1 MVSSNFVSIFELR
14 PKVCTLRVLADKIA
28 KKKLIKSVKFNKIEK
43 LDEMENWKKRK
54 KENGK
59 LCRIE
64 NLEKTPKSKIQ
75 QNKKIRTKV
84 EVSDKYKSRISQ
96 ISASLTSLLMTL
108 AHREHTSVSC
118 QFSLK
123 IQEVT
128 RNKLRL
134 SKVL

>member
-1 MVSSNFVSIFELR
+1 
-14 PKVCTLRVLADKIA
+14 
-28 KKKLIKSVKFNKIEK
+28 
-43 LDEMENWKKRK
+43 MENWKKMK

-96 ISASLTSLLMTL
+96 ISASLTSLLMTS